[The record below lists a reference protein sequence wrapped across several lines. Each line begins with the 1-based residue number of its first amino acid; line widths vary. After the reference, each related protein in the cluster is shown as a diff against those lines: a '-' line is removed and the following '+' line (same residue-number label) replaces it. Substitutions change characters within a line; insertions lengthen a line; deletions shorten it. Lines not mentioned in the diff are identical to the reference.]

1 MEHLII
7 TNQELGH
14 AYFYWEGKNGR
25 LFLASQIMKELGYTG
40 RANTLQNY
48 DLQPDIDVIKFYKKN
63 DKLIFD
69 ELVHLKCIGHRSG
82 EVLFLTES
90 GFWKLVIQSRKTLGI
105 KTRHW
110 LSSEVLPSIRKAGKY
125 EAGQDSPL
133 AIFTERNK
141 QIELSKGTNS
151 IIHKYARSSEDYQK
165 FWNELHTMC
174 TGLDAK
180 GLRELYQ
187 TKGSAKEILRKHLP
201 HIEATEAVIEDI
213 WAKGI
218 GLKEIGK
225 TELHKSLAHSF
236 NALISLGIDLK
247 TLGK

>member
-1 MEHLII
+1 MEHSIV

-25 LFLASQIMKELGYTG
+25 LFLASQIMKSLGYLG
-40 RANTLQNY
+40 GVKTLYTYN
-48 DLQPDIDVIKFYKKN
+48 LESDIDWLKFTKKETP
-63 DKLIFD
+63 DLFI
-69 ELVHLKCIGHRSG
+69 ELSKMNLLGQRAG
-82 EVLFLTES
+82 EVLFLSES
-90 GFWKLVIQSRKTLGI
+90 GFWKLVMQSRKSVGI

-110 LSSEVLPSIRKAGKY
+110 LANEVLPSIRKTGKY
-125 EAGQDSPL
+125 EVDPTNPL

-141 QIELSKGTNS
+141 QLELSKGTNS

-180 GLRELYQ
+180 GLRDLYQ

-213 WAKGI
+213 WSKGI

>member
-1 MEHLII
+1 MEHSIV

-25 LFLASQIMKELGYTG
+25 LFLAGQVLDTLGYKG
-40 RANTLQNY
+40 RANTLSTYNLVAGSDSVKFTKKESPELFKELT
-48 DLQPDIDVIKFYKKN
+48 DLKS
-63 DKLIFD
+63 
-69 ELVHLKCIGHRSG
+69 IGSRAG

-90 GFWKLVIQSRKTLGI
+90 GFWKLVMQSYSKIGI

-110 LSSEVLPSIRKAGKY
+110 LASEVLPSIRKTGKY
-125 EAGQDSPL
+125 EIEPTNPL

-141 QIELSKGTNS
+141 QLELSKGTNS
-151 IIHKYARSSEDYQK
+151 IIHKYARSQEDYQR

-213 WAKGI
+213 WAKGV

-225 TELHKSLAHSF
+225 TDLHKSLAHSF

>member
-1 MEHLII
+1 MEHAII
-7 TNQELGH
+7 TNKELGH

-25 LFLASQIMKELGYTG
+25 LFIANQVMKSLGFAGGLATL
-40 RANTLQNY
+40 NTLQ
-48 DLQPDIDVIKFYKKN
+48 LEPDNDVIKFTKK
-63 DKLIFD
+63 DDRILFD
-69 ELVHLKCIGHRSG
+69 ELLRLNLIGQRAGSII
-82 EVLFLTES
+82 FITES
-90 GFWKLVIQSRKTLGI
+90 GFWKLVMQSRKSVGI

-110 LSSEVLPSIRKAGKY
+110 LANEVLPSIRKTGGY
-125 EAGQDSPL
+125 EVEPNSPL

-141 QIELSKGTNS
+141 QLELSKGTNS
-151 IIHKYARSSEDYQK
+151 IIHKYARTKEDYQI

-213 WAKGI
+213 WAKGV

-225 TELHKSLAHSF
+225 TDLHKSLSSAFST
-236 NALISLGIDLK
+236 LISLGVNLK

>member
-1 MEHLII
+1 MEHSIV

-25 LFLASQIMKELGYTG
+25 LFLASQIMKSLGYLG
-40 RANTLQNY
+40 GSKTLYNY
-48 DLQPDIDVIKFYKKN
+48 DLENDVDWMKFTKKDTPELFIELSN
-63 DKLIFD
+63 LKL
-69 ELVHLKCIGHRSG
+69 LGRRSG
-82 EVLFLTES
+82 EVLFLSES
-90 GFWKLVIQSRKTLGI
+90 GFWKLVMQSRKSVGI

-110 LSSEVLPSIRKAGKY
+110 LANEVLPSIRKTGKY
-125 EAGQDSPL
+125 EVEPNNPL

-141 QIELSKGTNS
+141 QLELSKETNS
-151 IIHKYARSSEDYQK
+151 IIHKYARTKEDYQN

-225 TELHKSLAHSF
+225 TDLHRSLAHSF

>member
-1 MEHLII
+1 MEHSIV

-25 LFLASQIMKELGYTG
+25 LFLASQIMKSLGYLG
-40 RANTLQNY
+40 GVKTLYTYN
-48 DLQPDIDVIKFYKKN
+48 LESDIDWLKFTKKETP
-63 DKLIFD
+63 DLFI
-69 ELVHLKCIGHRSG
+69 ELSKMNLLGQRAG
-82 EVLFLTES
+82 EVLFLSES
-90 GFWKLVIQSRKTLGI
+90 GFWKLVMQSRKSVGI

-110 LSSEVLPSIRKAGKY
+110 LANEVLPSIRKTGKY
-125 EAGQDSPL
+125 EVDPTNPL

-141 QIELSKGTNS
+141 QLEFSKGTNS
-151 IIHKYARSSEDYQK
+151 IIHKYARSPEDYQK

-180 GLRELYQ
+180 GLRDLYQ